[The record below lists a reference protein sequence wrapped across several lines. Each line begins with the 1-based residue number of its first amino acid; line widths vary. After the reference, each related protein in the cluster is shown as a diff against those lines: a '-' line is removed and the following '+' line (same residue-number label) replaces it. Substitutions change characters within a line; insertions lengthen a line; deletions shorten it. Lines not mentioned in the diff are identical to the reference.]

1 MAPLGQLPWPLS
13 HSVTHFLPLA
23 RLGIVSS
30 HLLTTLSLCWINC
43 GGNFHKDPAG
53 TTYSRVKVLLC
64 WLRALLCWVEGVGSR
79 YQLRGSWGQW
89 RVGAVVK
96 LGWDQYRERGHTSTL
111 QLRSDAGSS
120 FQFQLVSA
128 DSIRVDCSAI
138 KGFPRHPGSQLDLQ
152 TNTFRGI
159 TII

>member
-1 MAPLGQLPWPLS
+1 MLVESSAVLGRGCGVP
-13 HSVTHFLPLA
+13 
-23 RLGIVSS
+23 VSAERIMG
-30 HLLTTLSLCWINC
+30 TVEGGGC
-43 GGNFHKDPAG
+43 GEIRMGSIPGAG
-53 TTYSRVKVLLC
+53 THL
-64 WLRALLCWVEGVGSR
+64 A
-79 YQLRGSWGQW
+79 
-89 RVGAVVK
+89 
-96 LGWDQYRERGHTSTL
+96 STL
-111 QLRSDAGSS
+111 LRSDAGSS